1 MALPTDLA
9 LLDYNQYGSPILP
22 SGKSG
27 LNIQLLDFNQFGQP
41 LVANEAAAAT
51 QTITL
56 NQIAST
62 TTVYNPTVSRQA
74 SLAISLNQI
83 ASTTTVFE
91 PTVILFTPNLII
103 LNQIESTS
111 QVYQPTVSRQA
122 SKLITLDRI
131 ETTTQVF
138 DPTVSRKTD
147 QLIVLNLL
155 GSASQVYLPNVIAQ
169 GGVTDT
175 SDILSKRKKRN
186 LTSKQEEEIA
196 AQLLKARR
204 KRPQVEQAHR
214 KLINWKKLIYE
225 AIYGAETVEQ
235 LEAIEIPTAPVD
247 SPEVVAAI
255 LAEIEQQRAAKR
267 AELELKQ
274 AELKLKMEEA
284 ALAASKLQSEIDGRL
299 EQQRQA
305 VDAIKA
311 LQQELIA
318 RHQIAV
324 AAARQ
329 AETQAFLEL
338 QEAERKAQ
346 EFTQKR
352 NNRIKR
358 LKALMWLA
366 KLDL

>member
-1 MALPTDLA
+1 MTLVTLLTNQGSTTQTVTLNRLESTAQTFNPTVVLNTPLTVTLDRLESTAQIFLPTVILA
-9 LLDYNQYGSPILP
+9 G
-22 SGKSG
+22 G
-27 LNIQLLDFNQFGQP
+27 
-41 LVANEAAAAT
+41 T

-56 NQIAST
+56 N
-62 TTVYNPTVSRQA
+62 
-74 SLAISLNQI
+74 
-83 ASTTTVFE
+83 
-91 PTVILFTPNLII
+91 
-103 LNQIESTS
+103 
-111 QVYQPTVSRQA
+111 
-122 SKLITLDRI
+122 
-131 ETTTQVF
+131 
-138 DPTVSRKTD
+138 
-147 QLIVLNLL
+147 LL
-155 GSASQVYLPNVIAQ
+155 GSTAQVFLPTINLAS
-169 GGVTDT
+169 GVVDT
-175 SDILSKRKKRN
+175 SDILDRYTRKRSE
-186 LTSKQEEEIA
+186 SKQEEEIA

-235 LEAIEIPTAPVD
+235 LEAIKIPTAPVD

-255 LAEIEQQRAAKR
+255 LAEIEQKK
-267 AELELKQ
+267 ELRK

-284 ALAASKLQSEIDGRL
+284 ALAASKLQSEIDSRL

>member
-1 MALPTDLA
+1 MSGLTSNANLTGYRYGNGSTVGEQFPNIPIQATPSAAQTITLNRLESTAQTFNPTVVLNTPLTVTLDRLESTAQIFLPTVILA
-9 LLDYNQYGSPILP
+9 G
-22 SGKSG
+22 G
-27 LNIQLLDFNQFGQP
+27 
-41 LVANEAAAAT
+41 T

-56 NQIAST
+56 N
-62 TTVYNPTVSRQA
+62 
-74 SLAISLNQI
+74 
-83 ASTTTVFE
+83 
-91 PTVILFTPNLII
+91 
-103 LNQIESTS
+103 
-111 QVYQPTVSRQA
+111 
-122 SKLITLDRI
+122 
-131 ETTTQVF
+131 
-138 DPTVSRKTD
+138 
-147 QLIVLNLL
+147 LL
-155 GSASQVYLPNVIAQ
+155 GSTAQVFLPTINLAS
-169 GGVTDT
+169 GVVDT
-175 SDILSKRKKRN
+175 SDILDRYTRKRSE
-186 LTSKQEEEIA
+186 SKQEEEIA

-255 LAEIEQQRAAKR
+255 LAEIEQKK
-267 AELELKQ
+267 ELRK

-284 ALAASKLQSEIDGRL
+284 ALAASRLQSEIDSRL

>member
-1 MALPTDLA
+1 MASRRYFDGAQIEIGSLP
-9 LLDYNQYGSPILP
+9 I
-22 SGKSG
+22 
-27 LNIQLLDFNQFGQP
+27 
-41 LVANEAAAAT
+41 EAAAAV

-56 NQIAST
+56 NRLEST
-62 TTVYNPTVSRQA
+62 AQTFNPTVV
-74 SLAISLNQI
+74 LNTPQTVTLDRLESTAQI
-83 ASTTTVFE
+83 FL
-91 PTVILFTPNLII
+91 PTVILAGGVQT
-103 LNQIESTS
+103 
-111 QVYQPTVSRQA
+111 
-122 SKLITLDRI
+122 IT
-131 ETTTQVF
+131 
-138 DPTVSRKTD
+138 
-147 QLIVLNLL
+147 LNLL
-155 GSASQVYLPNVIAQ
+155 NSTAQVFLPTINLASSI
-169 GGVTDT
+169 TDT
-175 SDILSKRKKRN
+175 SDILDRYTRKRSE
-186 LTSKQEEEIA
+186 SKQEEEIA

-225 AIYGAETVEQ
+225 AIYGAETVEE

-255 LAEIEQQRAAKR
+255 LTELEKQRAAKR

-284 ALAASKLQSEIDGRL
+284 ALAASKLQSEIDVRL
-299 EQQRQA
+299 EEQRKA
-305 VDAIKA
+305 VEAIKA
-311 LQQELIA
+311 LQAELVA
-318 RHQIAV
+318 RHQVAV
-324 AAARQ
+324 TAARQ